1 MAKKNFYSQLSQ
13 KFFFNDD
20 TLNTD
25 TFEYIVN

>member
-1 MAKKNFYSQLSQ
+1 MAKKNFYSQLSP
-13 KFFFNDD
+13 KIFFNDD